1 MVSHED
7 LSAVPR
13 TEVRKQTIE
22 NTTMMENTCNPTA
35 RGVEAGGF
43 LIVTV

>member
-7 LSAVPR
+7 LSAVPG

-22 NTTMMENTCNPTA
+22 NTTVMENTFNPTA
-35 RGVEAGGF
+35 GEVEAGGF